1 MKVFFLKCKYLVI
14 VFLFIYLTFSLS
26 AQDVSGQLTAGPTGS
41 ISVSTK
47 GPVPLLLEGIWQNYS
62 RYIVF
67 DTDYILSKSQEKSEA
82 EKAVPAIVLRTYYQW
97 YADRAAEDE
106 AYTKE
111 SARDRNNSVSAQVER
126 IELSFTPLTDQVFT
140 ADYNMPV
147 SKENGDI
154 LLAEKECS
162 GAWDMTVTYS
172 GHKIGGVNTYH
183 VPIAVIGDKL
193 YLNFKIKADDSAN
206 IPVSPL
212 LDGTVNESGNMMA
225 GFWKDQ
231 GNANGILVS
240 QPITNTE
247 LLSYLVT
254 DTDTFLVRYWE
265 TDMEFDSD
273 AKARIDFQG
282 KSYTV
287 PKHILSAGKTYACTL
302 GRRTQVRNV
311 VRTDTLPEPY
321 TSNSVLVEKH
331 AVTSEGKSIT
341 YKVRI
346 ATICAFGQ
354 PYLTLT
360 EGSRTLQE
368 IIALDNSRRK
378 PLPPSP
384 FPAHG
389 VLDFDW
395 SIVEHPPKDWNR
407 RMLDLGK

>member
-1 MKVFFLKCKYLVI
+1 MRFFLI
-14 VFLFIYLTFSLS
+14 GILFF
-26 AQDVSGQLTAGPTGS
+26 
-41 ISVSTK
+41 
-47 GPVPLLLEGIWQNYS
+47 LLLSNVYAKSTRNKVNIYFFHSDTCSHCKEEDKVLKQIEKKYDNVKVYRFEVHKDENKIILDEVKRVYNISTEG
-62 RYIVF
+62 
-67 DTDYILSKSQEKSEA
+67 
-82 EKAVPAIVLRTYYQW
+82 VP
-97 YADRAAEDE
+97 
-106 AYTKE
+106 
-111 SARDRNNSVSAQVER
+111 
-126 IELSFTPLTDQVFT
+126 
-140 ADYNMPV
+140 
-147 SKENGDI
+147 
-154 LLAEKECS
+154 
-162 GAWDMTVTYS
+162 VT
-172 GHKIGGVNTYH
+172 
-183 VPIAVIGDKL
+183 VIGDKL

-254 DTDTFLVRYWE
+254 DTDTFPVRYWE